1 MTAVATT
8 ELLAKYGR
16 ERAGENMRIG
26 FIDSGVGGLSILAAV
41 RAKVPAHYIYV
52 MDNQYLPYGEKSE
65 AFIQSRLAQLSAL
78 LVEQGAEL
86 IVIACNTATTQ
97 AVASLRQQ
105 FDLPFVGT
113 VPAIKP
119 AAAKYCKSGFTVLAT
134 PATCRSTYLQGLIAE
149 FAPGCVVNTAGSS
162 ELVRLAELKVWYQQ
176 DVSSA
181 VATEL
186 AKLGLLQ
193 QPPVAVVLGCT
204 HFPFLK
210 AELSASLPGCVF
222 LDTAEAIAR
231 RVQAL
236 AAGEDRMG
244 DATEAYS
251 QLYISSGVLDERQL
265 DRITELGFDQYQHW
279 SKPATNI

>member
-1 MTAVATT
+1 
-8 ELLAKYGR
+8 
-16 ERAGENMRIG
+16 MRIG

-105 FDLPFVGT
+105 FDIPFVGT

-119 AAAKYCKSGFTVLAT
+119 AAAKYCQSGFTVLAT
-134 PATCRSTYLQGLIAE
+134 PATCRSSYLQGLIAE
-149 FAPGCVVNTAGSS
+149 FAPDCLVGTAGSS

-181 VATEL
+181 VAVEL
-186 AKLGLLQ
+186 SRLGLQ
-193 QPPVAVVLGCT
+193 QKPPVALVLGCT
-204 HFPFLK
+204 HFPFLTT
-210 AELSASLPGCVF
+210 ELAACLPDTIF
-222 LDTAEAIAR
+222 LDTADAIAR

-236 AAGEDRMG
+236 V
-244 DATEAYS
+244 EADGYVS
-251 QLYISSGVLDERQL
+251 NESEEYCHLYISSGALDERQ
-265 DRITELGFDQYQHW
+265 RGRVAELGFDQYQHW
-279 SKPATNI
+279 SKPATEV

>member
-1 MTAVATT
+1 
-8 ELLAKYGR
+8 
-16 ERAGENMRIG
+16 MRIG

-65 AFIQSRLAQLSAL
+65 AFIQARLAQLSAL

-105 FDLPFVGT
+105 FEVPFVGT

-119 AAAKYCKSGFTVLAT
+119 AAAKYCQSGFTVMAT
-134 PATCRSTYLQGLIAE
+134 PATCRSSYLRGLITE
-149 FAPGCVVNTAGSS
+149 FAPDCVVETAGSS

-181 VATEL
+181 VAAEL
-186 AKLGLLQ
+186 SRLGLQQ
-193 QPPVAVVLGCT
+193 QPPAALVLGCT
-204 HFPFLK
+204 HFPFLT
-210 AELSASLPGCVF
+210 AELAACLPDTVF
-222 LDTAEAIAR
+222 LDTADAIAR

-236 AAGEDRMG
+236 ATVGGNVTHASEEYRH
-244 DATEAYS
+244 S
-251 QLYISSGVLDERQL
+251 YISSGALDERQ
-265 DRITELGFDQYQHW
+265 RVRVTELGFDQYQHW
-279 SKPATNI
+279 SKPATTI

>member
-1 MTAVATT
+1 MTAVTSSAV
-8 ELLAKYGR
+8 LAKYGG
-16 ERAGENMRIG
+16 ERAGVNMRIG

-97 AVASLRQQ
+97 AVASLRQR

-119 AAAKYCKSGFTVLAT
+119 AAAQYCQSGFTVLAT
-134 PATCRSTYLQGLIAE
+134 PATCGSSYLQGLIKE
-149 FAPGCVVNTAGSS
+149 FAPDCQVGTAGSS

-176 DVSSA
+176 DVNSA
-181 VATEL
+181 VASEL
-186 AKLGLLQ
+186 SRLGLLQ
-193 QPPVAVVLGCT
+193 RPPAAIVLGCT
-204 HFPFLK
+204 HFPFLT
-210 AELSASLPGCVF
+210 AELAACLPDTAF
-222 LDTAEAIAR
+222 LDTADAIAR
-231 RVQAL
+231 RVYVL
-236 AAGEDRMG
+236 AAESMNTAPEVYRH
-244 DATEAYS
+244 
-251 QLYISSGVLDERQL
+251 LYISSGVLDERQ
-265 DRITELGFDQYQHW
+265 RTRVVELGFDQYQHW
-279 SKPATNI
+279 SKPATTI